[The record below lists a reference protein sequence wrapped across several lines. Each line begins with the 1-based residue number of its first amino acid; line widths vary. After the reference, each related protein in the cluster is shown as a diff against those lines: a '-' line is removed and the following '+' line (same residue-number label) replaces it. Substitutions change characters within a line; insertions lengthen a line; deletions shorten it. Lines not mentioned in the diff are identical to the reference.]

1 MQQMLKPEAPNEP
14 AGGPK
19 KRGKKPK
26 PGLAG

>member
-1 MQQMLKPEAPNEP
+1 MLKPETPNEP